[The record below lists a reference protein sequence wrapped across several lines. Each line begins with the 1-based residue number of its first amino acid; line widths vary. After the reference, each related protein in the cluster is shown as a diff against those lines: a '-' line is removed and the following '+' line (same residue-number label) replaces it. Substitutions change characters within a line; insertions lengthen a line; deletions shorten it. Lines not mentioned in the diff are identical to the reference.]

1 MGQAHAFVSKS
12 HSDKKEAEMAN
23 KDYSLLNKT
32 LIITDMYETDRDPM
46 VLGGVAIRAED
57 LEEFIE
63 AVEEIA
69 VNRFGGASFS
79 ELLDNDLADDT
90 TRASSARHDRE
101 QIDAMFAEVKRILG
115 RDEDLQIRQGR
126 GLTAPFVCSRD

>member
-1 MGQAHAFVSKS
+1 MN
-12 HSDKKEAEMAN
+12 N

-63 AVEEIA
+63 AVEELA
-69 VNRFGGASFS
+69 TNRFGGASFS
-79 ELLDNDLADDT
+79 ELLDNDLDDET
-90 TRASSARHDRE
+90 ARASSARYDRE

-115 RDEDLQIRQGR
+115 RDEDL
-126 GLTAPFVCSRD
+126 

>member
-1 MGQAHAFVSKS
+1 MN
-12 HSDKKEAEMAN
+12 N

-63 AVEEIA
+63 AV
-69 VNRFGGASFS
+69 
-79 ELLDNDLADDT
+79 
-90 TRASSARHDRE
+90 
-101 QIDAMFAEVKRILG
+101 
-115 RDEDLQIRQGR
+115 
-126 GLTAPFVCSRD
+126 